1 MEKTFDLQLQKEM
14 EILYELLENVN
25 DKEVE
30 DKIICILA
38 DMVRY
43 LSSRKH

>member
-14 EILYELLENVN
+14 EVLYELLENIN

-30 DKIICILA
+30 DKIISILA

>member
-14 EILYELLENVN
+14 EVLYELLENVN

-30 DKIICILA
+30 DKIIRILV
-38 DMVRY
+38 DMVKY
-43 LSSRKH
+43 LNGRKH